1 MKKQDNSAPMFVG
14 IDWGSQSHQVCVLD
28 ANRTVLLDAA
38 YPHSGAG
45 LTEMVAAIRCAAN
58 DKLERL
64 SVAIEQPRGAV
75 VETLLEQGIAVFSL
89 NPKQL
94 DRFRDRH
101 TVSGAK
107 DDRRDAFVLAD
118 SLRTDLP
125 AFRRARLGDPLL
137 VQLRELSRMQE
148 ELKAER
154 IALGN
159 RLREQLHR
167 YYPQVLSLGS
177 VYEGRWIWE
186 LLELAPTPE
195 LAKKLNVCKIRALL
209 KAHRI
214 RSLTA
219 DAVKERLAERAL
231 HVAAGVTEA
240 TSRHVTLLI
249 PRLRLTHE
257 QKLQVER
264 DIETVLDEL
273 ATPSEDN
280 APRDARLVQSMPG
293 LGTLVCATLL
303 AEAWEPL
310 ESRDY
315 SRLRILCG
323 VAPVTK
329 RSGKQHSVGMRTGCS
344 GRLRTAVH
352 YWIGNAVQR
361 DPRCKAHYAALRS
374 AGHSHGRA
382 SRGVG
387 DRLLAT
393 LVAVLKT
400 RTPYSADYRGGVERP
415 LAPSARTPRNG
426 GKRPVRTSALPVPS

>member
-1 MKKQDNSAPMFVG
+1 
-14 IDWGSQSHQVCVLD
+14 
-28 ANRTVLLDAA
+28 
-38 YPHSGAG
+38 
-45 LTEMVAAIRCAAN
+45 MVAAIVRAAD
-58 DKLERL
+58 DKIARL

-75 VETLLEQGIAVFSL
+75 VETLLEKGIAVFSI

-118 SLRTDLP
+118 SLRTDMT

-148 ELKAER
+148 ELKADR

-167 YYPQVLSLGS
+167 YYPQVLALGS
-177 VYEGRWIWE
+177 VYDGRWIWD
-186 LLELAPTPE
+186 LLEMAPTPE
-195 LAKKLNVCKIRALL
+195 LARKLSVSKIRALL
-209 KAHRI
+209 KTHRI
-214 RSLTA
+214 RSLTPEG
-219 DAVKERLAERAL
+219 VKEQLIDRAL

-240 TSRHVTLLI
+240 TSRHVALLV

-257 QKLQVER
+257 QKLQIER
-264 DIETVLDEL
+264 EIETLLEEL
-273 ATPSEDN
+273 ASSGEDK
-280 APRDARLVQSMPG
+280 AQRDASLVRSMPG

-310 ESRDY
+310 QSRDY
-315 SRLRILCG
+315 SRLRVLCG

-352 YWIGNAVQR
+352 YWIGNAIQR

-400 RTPYSADYRGGVERP
+400 GTPYSVDYPRGHA
-415 LAPSARTPRNG
+415 APQSVHA
-426 GKRPVRTSALPVPS
+426 S

>member
-1 MKKQDNSAPMFVG
+1 VG
-14 IDWGSQSHQVCVLD
+14 IDWGSQSHQVCVID
-28 ANRTVLLDAA
+28 ANRSVLIEAA
-38 YPHSGAG
+38 FAHSGTG
-45 LTEMVAAIRCAAN
+45 LSEMVAAITRAAN
-58 DKLERL
+58 GNVERL

-75 VETLLEQGIAVFSL
+75 VETLLEKGIAVFSI

-118 SLRTDLP
+118 SIRTDLA
-125 AFRRARLGDPLL
+125 AFRRARLGDPQL

-154 IALGN
+154 IAIGN

-167 YYPQVLSLGS
+167 YYPQVLALGS
-177 VYEGRWIWE
+177 VYDGRWIWE

-195 LAKKLNVCKIRALL
+195 LAKKLSVSKLRAILE
-209 KAHRI
+209 AHRI
-214 RSLTA
+214 RSLTPE
-219 DAVKERLAERAL
+219 AVKERLIERAL
-231 HVAAGVTEA
+231 DVAPGVTEA
-240 TSRHVTLLI
+240 TSRHVMLLI
-249 PRLRLTHE
+249 PRLRLAHD

-264 DIETVLDEL
+264 DIEALLDDL
-273 ATPSEDN
+273 ASPETSDT
-280 APRDARLVQSMPG
+280 PRDAGLIQSMPG
-293 LGTLVCATLL
+293 LGALGCATLL
-303 AEAWEPL
+303 AEAWEPI
-310 ESRDY
+310 ENRDY
-315 SRLRILCG
+315 SRLRVLCG

-329 RSGKQHSVGMRTGCS
+329 RSGKQHSIGMRTGCS

-400 RTPYSADYRGGVERP
+400 GTPYAADHRRDMP
-415 LAPSARTPRNG
+415 PPRRADSSQYG
-426 GKRPVRTSALPVPS
+426 S

>member
-1 MKKQDNSAPMFVG
+1 MGRGSKEKRVAKRSKLEPVFVG
-14 IDWGSQSHQVCVLD
+14 IDWGSQSHQVCVMD
-28 ANRTVLLDAA
+28 AKRGVLLEAA
-38 YPHSGAG
+38 FAHSGTG
-45 LTEMVAAIRCAAN
+45 LAEMVVAITRAAKDN
-58 DKLERL
+58 LKRL
-64 SVAIEQPRGAV
+64 MVAIEQPRGAV
-75 VETLLEQGIAVFSL
+75 VETLLEKGIAVYSI

-118 SLRTDLP
+118 SLRTDLA
-125 AFRRARLGDPLL
+125 AFRRARLGDPQL

-148 ELKAER
+148 ELKADR

-167 YYPQVLSLGS
+167 YYPQILSLGS
-177 VYEGRWIWE
+177 VYDGRWIWD
-186 LLELAPTPE
+186 LLEMAPTPE
-195 LAKKLNVCKIRALL
+195 LATKLSVGKLRALL

-214 RSLTA
+214 RSLTPE
-219 DAVKERLAERAL
+219 AVKERLVARAL
-231 HVAAGVTEA
+231 NVAAGVTEA
-240 TSRHVTLLI
+240 TSRHVALLI
-249 PRLRLTHE
+249 PRLRLAHD

-264 DIETVLDEL
+264 DIETLLDEL
-273 ATPSEDN
+273 ASAGNNE
-280 APRDARLVQSMPG
+280 AHRDAGLIQSMPG
-293 LGTLVCATLL
+293 LGSLGCATLL
-303 AEAWEPL
+303 AEAWEPI
-310 ESRDY
+310 EHRDY
-315 SRLRILCG
+315 SRLRVLCG

-361 DPRCKAHYAALRS
+361 DARCKAHYAALRS

-393 LVAVLKT
+393 LVAMLKAG
-400 RTPYSADYRGGVERP
+400 TPYAADYPRNAPVPPSGRP
-415 LAPSARTPRNG
+415 LGGSA
-426 GKRPVRTSALPVPS
+426 

>member
-1 MKKQDNSAPMFVG
+1 MAKQSKVAPIFVG
-14 IDWGSQSHQVCVLD
+14 IDWGSRSHQVCVID
-28 ANRTVLLDAA
+28 SDRAVLLEAA
-38 YPHSGAG
+38 YVHSGPG
-45 LTEMVAAIRCAAN
+45 LAELVAALLQIAQDN
-58 DKLERL
+58 PGRL

-75 VETLLEQGIAVFSL
+75 VETLLEKGISVFSL

-118 SLRTDLP
+118 SLRTDAA

-137 VQLRELSRMQE
+137 VQLRELSRMQD
-148 ELKAER
+148 ELKADR

-167 YYPQVLSLGS
+167 YFPQVLALGS
-177 VYEGRWIWE
+177 VYDGRWIWE
-186 LLELAPTPE
+186 LLEMAPTPE
-195 LAKKLNVCKIRALL
+195 TARKLGISKIRTLL
-209 KAHRI
+209 KSHRI

-219 DAVKERLAERAL
+219 EAVKERLSERAL
-231 HVAAGVTEA
+231 DVAPGVTDA
-240 TSRHVTLLI
+240 TSRNVRLLV
-249 PRLRLTHE
+249 PRLRLAHE

-264 DIETVLDEL
+264 EIETILDEL
-273 ATPSEDN
+273 ASGDQDD
-280 APRDARLVQSMPG
+280 APRDASLVQSMPG
-293 LGTLVCATLL
+293 LGALGCATLL

-310 ESRDY
+310 ERRDY
-315 SRLRILCG
+315 SRLRLLCG

-329 RSGKQHSVGMRTGCS
+329 QSGKQHAVRMRSGCN
-344 GRLRTAVH
+344 GRLRTAIH
-352 YWIGNAVQR
+352 YWVGNAVQR
-361 DPRCKAHYAALRS
+361 DPRCKAHYAALRA

-400 RTPYSADYRGGVERP
+400 RKPYSVNYPRGTTAAQHV
-415 LAPSARTPRNG
+415 
-426 GKRPVRTSALPVPS
+426 